1 MDSVERQ
8 ASTARVKQVANAL
21 EEEIVLGWL
30 QPRQR
35 LIEEDLSSRFD
46 VKRHVVREA
55 IAELERMGL
64 VERVQNKGAA
74 VRMLSST
81 EVRQIYSVREAL
93 ETLAAQQ
100 ILLPPRPETIATLIE
115 IQEQHAAA
123 VERGDPRAAFRENI
137 AFHNALFGACGN
149 PHLVEII
156 RNLAQK
162 VHGVRSYT
170 AASPVHLARARDDH
184 WAMIEAL
191 KASDREK
198 LVQLCRD
205 HLSPSRDTY
214 IASLEQRFG
223 RTGQH
228 PSKESP
234 AQPEPPGENRLE
246 RRSRLAE
253 SSVT

>member
-1 MDSVERQ
+1 MLKAKRVVMDSAERQ
-8 ASTARVKQVANAL
+8 ASAARVKQVASAL

-30 QPRQR
+30 QPRER
-35 LIEEDLSSRFD
+35 LIEEDIASRFE

-74 VRMLSST
+74 VRMLSPT

-100 ILLPPRPETIATLIE
+100 IPLPASPETIHTLVD

-123 VERGDPRAAFRENI
+123 IEQGDSRAAFRANM

-162 VHGVRSYT
+162 VHGARSFT
-170 AASPVHLARARDDH
+170 AASPVHLARARDEH
-184 WAMIEAL
+184 WAMIDAL
-191 KASDREK
+191 QSSDRER
-198 LVQLCRD
+198 LVQLCRE

-223 RTGQH
+223 RT
-228 PSKESP
+228 
-234 AQPEPPGENRLE
+234 A
-246 RRSRLAE
+246 
-253 SSVT
+253 

>member
-1 MDSVERQ
+1 MKGAERQ
-8 ASTARVKQVANAL
+8 ASAARVKQVANVL

-30 QPRQR
+30 QPRER
-35 LIEEDLSSRFD
+35 LIEEGIASRFA

-74 VRMLSST
+74 VRMLSPT

-100 ILLPPRPETIATLIE
+100 IPLPPLSETIDTLVKV
-115 IQEQHAAA
+115 QEQHAAA
-123 VERGDPRAAFRENI
+123 VERGDSRAAFRANMV
-137 AFHNALFGACGN
+137 FHTSLFGACGN

-162 VHGVRSYT
+162 AHGVRSYT
-170 AASPVHLARARDDH
+170 AASPAHLARARDDH

-191 KASDREK
+191 KAADREK
-198 LVQLCRD
+198 LVQLCRE

-214 IASLEQRFG
+214 IASLEQRLG
-223 RTGQH
+223 RTG
-228 PSKESP
+228 
-234 AQPEPPGENRLE
+234 
-246 RRSRLAE
+246 
-253 SSVT
+253 

>member
-1 MDSVERQ
+1 MDGVERQ
-8 ASTARVKQVANAL
+8 ASAARVKQVANAL

-30 QPRQR
+30 QPRER
-35 LIEEDLSSRFD
+35 LIEEDIASRFE

-74 VRMLSST
+74 VRMLSPT

-100 ILLPPRPETIATLIE
+100 IPLPPRPETISALTE
-115 IQEQHAAA
+115 IQGQHAAA
-123 VERGDPRAAFRENI
+123 VEQGDSRAAFRANM

-156 RNLAQK
+156 HSLAQK
-162 VHGVRSYT
+162 VHGARSYT
-170 AASPVHLARARDDH
+170 AANPVHLARARDDH
-184 WAMIEAL
+184 WTMIEAL

-198 LVQLCRD
+198 LVQLCRE

-223 RTGQH
+223 KAG
-228 PSKESP
+228 
-234 AQPEPPGENRLE
+234 
-246 RRSRLAE
+246 
-253 SSVT
+253 

>member
-8 ASTARVKQVANAL
+8 ASAARVKQVANAL

-30 QPRQR
+30 QPRER
-35 LIEEDLSSRFD
+35 LIEEDIASRFE

-74 VRMLSST
+74 VRMLSPT
-81 EVRQIYSVREAL
+81 EVRQIYFVREAM

-100 ILLPPRPETIATLIE
+100 IPLPPLSETIDTLVE

-123 VERGDPRAAFRENI
+123 VERGDSRAAFRVNMS
-137 AFHNALFGACGN
+137 FHNALFGACGN

-156 RNLAQK
+156 QSLAQK

-170 AASPVHLARARDDH
+170 AASPAHLARARDDH

-191 KASDREK
+191 KASDRDR
-198 LVQLCRD
+198 LVQLCWE

-223 RTGQH
+223 KTG
-228 PSKESP
+228 
-234 AQPEPPGENRLE
+234 
-246 RRSRLAE
+246 
-253 SSVT
+253 

>member
-8 ASTARVKQVANAL
+8 ASAARVRQVANAL

-35 LIEEDLSSRFD
+35 LIEEDLSSRFE

-55 IAELERMGL
+55 IAELERIGL

-74 VRMLSST
+74 VRMLSPT

-93 ETLAAQQ
+93 EALAAQQ
-100 ILLPPRPETIATLIE
+100 IPLPPLSETIDTLVK

-123 VERGDPRAAFRENI
+123 VERGDSRAAFRANMV
-137 AFHNALFGACGN
+137 FHTALFGACGN

-162 VHGVRSYT
+162 AHGVRSYT

-191 KASDREK
+191 KAADREK
-198 LVQLCRD
+198 LVQLCRE

-214 IASLEQRFG
+214 IASLEHRFG
-223 RTGQH
+223 RTG
-228 PSKESP
+228 
-234 AQPEPPGENRLE
+234 
-246 RRSRLAE
+246 
-253 SSVT
+253 

>member
-8 ASTARVKQVANAL
+8 ASAARVKQVASAL

-30 QPRQR
+30 QPRER
-35 LIEEDLSSRFD
+35 LIEEDIASRFE

-74 VRMLSST
+74 VRMLSPT

-100 ILLPPRPETIATLIE
+100 ISLPPSPETIDKLVKIH
-115 IQEQHAAA
+115 EQHATAI
-123 VERGDPRAAFRENI
+123 ERGDSRAAFRANM

-156 RNLAQK
+156 QSLAQK
-162 VHGVRSYT
+162 VHGARSYT

-191 KASDREK
+191 KASNRKK
-198 LVQLCRD
+198 LVQLCRE

-223 RTGQH
+223 KAG
-228 PSKESP
+228 
-234 AQPEPPGENRLE
+234 
-246 RRSRLAE
+246 
-253 SSVT
+253 

>member
-8 ASTARVKQVANAL
+8 ASAARVKQVASAL

-30 QPRQR
+30 QPRER
-35 LIEEDLSSRFD
+35 LIEEDIALRFD

-64 VERVQNKGAA
+64 VERVQNKGAG
-74 VRMLSST
+74 VRMLSPM

-100 ILLPPRPETIATLIE
+100 ISLPPAPETIDTLVKV
-115 IQEQHAAA
+115 QEQHAAA
-123 VERGDPRAAFRENI
+123 VERGDSRAAFRADM

-162 VHGVRSYT
+162 VHGARSFT
-170 AASPVHLARARDDH
+170 AASPVYLEKARDEH

-191 KASDREK
+191 KASDPEK
-198 LVQLCRD
+198 LIQLCRA

-223 RTGQH
+223 RTG
-228 PSKESP
+228 
-234 AQPEPPGENRLE
+234 
-246 RRSRLAE
+246 
-253 SSVT
+253 

>member
-8 ASTARVKQVANAL
+8 ASAARVKQVASAL

-30 QPRQR
+30 QPRER
-35 LIEEDLSSRFD
+35 LIEEDIASRFD

-64 VERVQNKGAA
+64 VERVQNKGAG
-74 VRMLSST
+74 VRMLSPM

-100 ILLPPRPETIATLIE
+100 ISLPPAPETIDTLVKV
-115 IQEQHAAA
+115 QEQHAAA
-123 VERGDPRAAFRENI
+123 VERGDSRAAFRADM

-162 VHGVRSYT
+162 VHGARSFT
-170 AASPVHLARARDDH
+170 AASPVYLALARDEH
-184 WAMIEAL
+184 WGMIEAL

-198 LVQLCRD
+198 LIQLCRA

-223 RTGQH
+223 RTG
-228 PSKESP
+228 
-234 AQPEPPGENRLE
+234 
-246 RRSRLAE
+246 
-253 SSVT
+253 

>member
-8 ASTARVKQVANAL
+8 ASTARVRQVANAL

-30 QPRQR
+30 QPRER
-35 LIEEDLSSRFD
+35 LIEEDLASRFE

-64 VERVQNKGAA
+64 VERVQNRGAA
-74 VRMLSST
+74 VRMLSAA

-100 ILLPPRPETIATLIE
+100 IPLPLSREVLTTLIE

-123 VERGDPRAAFRENI
+123 VAQGDSRAAFRANM

-149 PHLVEII
+149 PHLVDII
-156 RNLAQK
+156 LNLAQK
-162 VHGVRSYT
+162 AHGVRSYT
-170 AASPVHLARARDDH
+170 AASPAHLARARDDH

-191 KASDREK
+191 KALDREK
-198 LVQLCRD
+198 LVQLCRE

-223 RTGQH
+223 KTG
-228 PSKESP
+228 
-234 AQPEPPGENRLE
+234 
-246 RRSRLAE
+246 
-253 SSVT
+253 

>member
-8 ASTARVKQVANAL
+8 ASTTRVRQVANAL

-30 QPRQR
+30 QPRER
-35 LIEEDLSSRFD
+35 LIEENIASRFE

-74 VRMLSST
+74 VRMLNPT
-81 EVRQIYSVREAL
+81 EVRQICSVREAL

-100 ILLPPRPETIATLIE
+100 ILLPPRLGTINTLIE
-115 IQEQHAAA
+115 IQEQHTAA
-123 VERGDPRAAFRENI
+123 VERGDSRAAFRANM

-156 RNLAQK
+156 RSLAQK
-162 VHGVRSYT
+162 AHSVRSYT
-170 AASPVHLARARDDH
+170 GASPVHLAQARDDH
-184 WAMIEAL
+184 YAMIEAL

-198 LVQLCRD
+198 LVQLCRE

-223 RTGQH
+223 RTG
-228 PSKESP
+228 
-234 AQPEPPGENRLE
+234 
-246 RRSRLAE
+246 
-253 SSVT
+253 

>member
-1 MDSVERQ
+1 MDGADRQ
-8 ASTARVKQVANAL
+8 ASAGRVKQVANAI

-30 QPRQR
+30 QPRER
-35 LIEEDLSSRFD
+35 LIEEDLASRFD

-74 VRMLSST
+74 VRMLSPS

-93 ETLAAQQ
+93 ETLAARQ
-100 ILLPPRPETIATLIE
+100 IPLPPSPETIAALTA
-115 IQEQHAAA
+115 IQDEHAAA
-123 VERGDPRAAFRENI
+123 IERGDSRAALRANM
-137 AFHNALFGACGN
+137 AFHSTLFSACGN

-156 RNLAQK
+156 QNLAQK
-162 VHGVRSYT
+162 VHGARSYT

-184 WAMIEAL
+184 WAMIDAI

-198 LVQLCRD
+198 LVQLCRE

-223 RTGQH
+223 KAG
-228 PSKESP
+228 
-234 AQPEPPGENRLE
+234 
-246 RRSRLAE
+246 
-253 SSVT
+253 

>member
-8 ASTARVKQVANAL
+8 ASAARVKQVASAL

-30 QPRQR
+30 QPRER
-35 LIEEDLSSRFD
+35 LIEEDIASRFE

-74 VRMLSST
+74 VRMLSPT

-100 ILLPPRPETIATLIE
+100 ISLPPSPETIDKLVKIH
-115 IQEQHAAA
+115 EQHATAI
-123 VERGDPRAAFRENI
+123 ERGDSRAAFRANM

-149 PHLVEII
+149 QHLVEII
-156 RNLAQK
+156 QTLAQK
-162 VHGVRSYT
+162 VHGARSYT
-170 AASPVHLARARDDH
+170 AANPVHLARARDDH

-198 LVQLCRD
+198 LVQLCRE

-214 IASLEQRFG
+214 IATLEQRFG
-223 RTGQH
+223 KAG
-228 PSKESP
+228 
-234 AQPEPPGENRLE
+234 
-246 RRSRLAE
+246 
-253 SSVT
+253 

>member
-1 MDSVERQ
+1 MERQ
-8 ASTARVKQVANAL
+8 ASTARVKQVASAL

-30 QPRQR
+30 QPRER
-35 LIEEDLSSRFD
+35 LIEEDITSRFD

-74 VRMLSST
+74 VRMLSPT

-100 ILLPPRPETIATLIE
+100 ISLPPAQETINKLVE

-123 VERGDPRAAFRENI
+123 VERGDSRAAFRANM

-149 PHLVEII
+149 PHLVEMI

-162 VHGVRSYT
+162 VHGARSFT
-170 AASPVHLARARDDH
+170 AASPVYLAKARDEH

-198 LVQLCRD
+198 LVQLCRA

-223 RTGQH
+223 RTG
-228 PSKESP
+228 
-234 AQPEPPGENRLE
+234 
-246 RRSRLAE
+246 
-253 SSVT
+253 